1 MQIKKIPELLYK
13 ATEHNKRL
21 GKQLNV
27 IVQNFRNIERDLV
40 SWKQDYSKFLSDH
53 DEKSIC
59 AQNREFKS
67 SQKLEK
73 VPGKKGKV
81 DIDVPDFPKLHLTAD
96 SMEVD
101 VNQKII
107 TLLEGKNT
115 KDKLPS
121 KDMVIEQLVKLMI
134 FKKSDFQINN
144 KSFQKRLVC
153 YLAGKGK
160 SSDSDIKYMYQD
172 LIKEC
177 QVNDIEFRFNDKIIR
192 G

>member
-1 MQIKKIPELLYK
+1 MM
-13 ATEHNKRL
+13 
-21 GKQLNV
+21 
-27 IVQNFRNIERDLV
+27 ER
-40 SWKQDYSKFLSDH
+40 
-53 DEKSIC
+53 SIS

-115 KDKLPS
+115 KDKFPS
-121 KDMVIEQLVKLMI
+121 PDMVVEQLVKLMI
-134 FKKSDFQINN
+134 FKK
-144 KSFQKRLVC
+144 
-153 YLAGKGK
+153 
-160 SSDSDIKYMYQD
+160 M
-172 LIKEC
+172 
-177 QVNDIEFRFNDKIIR
+177 
-192 G
+192 